1 MKRTSRAPSKLSESV
16 HHQLNMYA
24 LAAGAAGV
32 GVLAWAQAAE
42 AEIIY
47 TPAHHVIGA
56 NQTYELDLNHD
67 GISDFELKDHFYTNS
82 GYSDGSLIVL
92 PQKSANEVWTA
103 QQCFGS
109 APSLCAARLRKGT
122 RVGPKGAFRQDYP
135 NGEIMV
141 RSNHVSYFGKW
152 MNATGYLGLKFVI
165 KGKTHFGWARLAVS
179 AQRWHVTAT
188 LTGYAYET
196 IPGKAIIAGATKGPD
211 DAEPTGAL
219 SSQTPEPATL
229 GALARGA
236 PGLSIWRRKE
246 SAAAALAV
254 N

>member
-1 MKRTSRAPSKLSESV
+1 MKHAAKKLSSLLE
-16 HHQLNMYA
+16 QDLNRYT
-24 LAAGAAGV
+24 LAAAAAGV
-32 GVLAWAQAAE
+32 GALCFAQPAE
-42 AEIIY
+42 GKIVY
-47 TPAHHVIGA
+47 TPANVKISTDMGMFWF
-56 NQTYELDLNHD
+56 DVNHD
-67 GISDFELKDHFYTNS
+67 GIPDFGLINGYRKFSRFWSATLEVVPLARSNAAAAKAAFPNARPFALPGGAKIGPSARFQNEYTYP
-82 GYSDGSLIVL
+82 GIM
-92 PQKSANEVWTA
+92 A
-103 QQCFGS
+103 QAFENAS
-109 APSLCAARLRKGT
+109 GT
-122 RVGPKGAFRQDYP
+122 RIYGYWQGGTA
-135 NGEIMV
+135 
-141 RSNHVSYFGKW
+141 
-152 MNATGYLGLKFVI
+152 YLGLEFVI
-165 KGKTHFGWARLAVS
+165 KGKTHYGWARVK
-179 AQRWHVTAT
+179 VTSRTPHGYNAT

>member
-1 MKRTSRAPSKLSESV
+1 MKRTSRATSKLSESV
-16 HHQLNMYA
+16 HHQLQMYA
-24 LAAGAAGV
+24 LAAGAAGISALS
-32 GVLAWAQAAE
+32 LAPPADAK
-42 AEIIY
+42 IIY
-47 TPAHHVIGA
+47 TKTNTPILV
-56 NQTYELDLNHD
+56 NKPYNLDLNHD

-211 DAEPTGAL
+211 DGEPTA
-219 SSQTPEPATL
+219 SFTMPTPEPATL
-229 GALARGA
+229 GVLAMGS

-246 SAAAALAV
+246 RLESTQ
-254 N
+254 